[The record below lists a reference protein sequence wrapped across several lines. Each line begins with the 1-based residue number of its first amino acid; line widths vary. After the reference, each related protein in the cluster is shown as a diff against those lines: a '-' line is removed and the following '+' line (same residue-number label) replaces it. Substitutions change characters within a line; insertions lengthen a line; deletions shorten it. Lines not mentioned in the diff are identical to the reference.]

1 MNKDH
6 FDIAIVGGGIIG
18 LAQAWERAKKGQKVI
33 LFERNPQ
40 AQGASIRNFGMI
52 WPIGQPTDSYPVAL
66 KSREIWLELAE
77 KANFWAA
84 PTGSLHLAYHED
96 EWAILNEFHALYHN
110 NPYSI
115 ELLTPKMVSQ
125 KSAAVKMDGL
135 LGALFSTS
143 EVNIDPRQAV
153 WQIHKYLKEKMNVHI
168 EYKTVISNIDYPK
181 LISGEKVWHAE
192 QIILCTGADL
202 ETLFPAYY
210 QSLNLVKCKLQMM
223 RTVPQPSSWNLGP
236 NLAAGL
242 TLLHYE
248 SFLECPSRS
257 LLMKRIELTSP
268 EYLKRGIHVMA
279 SQTAYKEITIGDSH
293 HYGDTILPFDDQKT
307 NQLILDYLKSFA
319 HFPHSEIQSL
329 WNGTYVKLPGKK
341 WHIGSISSGI
351 SVVTGVGGAGMT
363 LSFGLTDLT
372 NK

>member
-66 KSREIWLELAE
+66 KSREIWLDLSK

-84 PTGSLHLAYHED
+84 PSGSLHLAYHED

-115 ELLTPKMVSQ
+115 ELLTPEMVSQ
-125 KSAAVKMDGL
+125 KSAAVKTKGL
-135 LGALFSTS
+135 FGAMFSST
-143 EVNIDPRQAV
+143 EVNVDPRQAV
-153 WQIHKYLKEKMNVHI
+153 WQMHKYLKEVLNVHI
-168 EYKTVISNIDYPK
+168 EYKTVISAIDFPRLY
-181 LISGEKVWHAE
+181 SGKKVWQAE
-192 QIILCTGADL
+192 KIILCTGEDL
-202 ETLFPAYY
+202 ETLYPEYY
-210 QSLNLVKCKLQMM
+210 QSLDLVKCKLQMM
-223 RTVPQPSSWNLGP
+223 RTASQPSDWALGP

-248 SFLECPSRS
+248 SFLSCPSRE
-257 LLMKRIELTSP
+257 LLKKRIENESP
-268 EYLKRGIHVMA
+268 KYLKRGIHVMA
-279 SQTAYKEITIGDSH
+279 SQSAYNEVTLGDSH

-307 NQLILDYLKSFA
+307 NELILQYLDSFA
-319 HFPHSEIQSL
+319 QFPKPEIQSF
-329 WNGTYVKLPGKK
+329 WNGTYVKKPNSK
-341 WHIGSISSGI
+341 WHIGEVERG
-351 SVVTGVGGAGMT
+351 VQAVTGVGGAGMT
-363 LSFGLTDLT
+363 LSFGLADLT
-372 NK
+372 